1 MKCGYFPKIIMEI
14 FMFTISSFQ
23 SGITI
28 TYMYTEDN
36 DDCEGGKGWGRGR
49 GMQSRLIITSSH
61 YNLPNHMELG

>member
-28 TYMYTEDN
+28 TQRVMVTV
-36 DDCEGGKGWGRGR
+36 KGTRGR
-49 GMQSRLIITSSH
+49 QGERHAI
-61 YNLPNHMELG
+61 